1 MTYSLNT
8 LKNDPRA
15 SAADAD
21 HKPTGFRRFAQEIAL
36 TAGFVFMTFWLLALL
51 THSPLDPAWTT
62 SGAGN
67 AVRNFGGRL
76 GALFGDLSF
85 FLLGYSVWW
94 CYAAALVAWLAA
106 LANRLRDED
115 EPTPEHTGW
124 RYTRFAF
131 WAGLALLLNLHFGC
145 TILPWLSLNRCGL
158 KVVCCSWGA

>member
-15 SAADAD
+15 SSADAD
-21 HKPTGFRRFAQEIAL
+21 SKPTGFRRFAQEIAL

-85 FLLGYSVWW
+85 F
-94 CYAAALVAWLAA
+94 
-106 LANRLRDED
+106 
-115 EPTPEHTGW
+115 
-124 RYTRFAF
+124 F
-131 WAGLALLLNLHFGC
+131 AGLFG
-145 TILPWLSLNRCGL
+145 
-158 KVVCCSWGA
+158 VVVLCRRLGDVAGRIGQPFA

>member
-15 SAADAD
+15 STADGD

-51 THSPLDPAWTT
+51 THSSLDPAWTT
-62 SGAGN
+62 SGASGT
-67 AVRNFGGRL
+67 VRNFGGRL

-106 LANRLRDED
+106 WSRAEASVIHPIDPFTLAN
-115 EPTPEHTGW
+115 TV
-124 RYTRFAF
+124 
-131 WAGLALLLNLHFGC
+131 AGLMRAH
-145 TILPWLSLNRCGL
+145 T
-158 KVVCCSWGA
+158 VATA

>member
-15 SAADAD
+15 IAADGD
-21 HKPTGFRRFAQEIAL
+21 NKPTGFRRFAQEIAL
-36 TAGFVFMTFWLLALL
+36 TAGFVFMAFWLLALL

-62 SGAGN
+62 SGASGT
-67 AVRNFGGRL
+67 VRNFGGRL

-115 EPTPEHTGW
+115 EPAPEHTGW

-131 WAGLALLLNLHFGC
+131 WAGLALLLISSTGLEWTSVAGC
-145 TILPWLSLNRCGL
+145 WAIWWDHR
-158 KVVCCSWGA
+158 V